1 MHGLMEQDSQK
12 VSMNSKNT
20 SPNKE
25 QEQFGENYDQ
35 IS

>member
-1 MHGLMEQDSQK
+1 MEQDSQK
-12 VSMNSKNT
+12 VSMNSKNI

-25 QEQFGENYDQ
+25 QEQFGENYAQ